1 MGHLFELHDV
11 HVADGDQQI
20 LRGVDLQVNERG
32 ITVVQGPSGSGKST
46 LLRLLNRLEVA
57 SSGSITFRGDDLMD
71 LDPIELRRRV
81 GMVFQRPTPFPGTV
95 SDNLLAAD
103 PLLDDVGIAA
113 LMDRVGLPVD
123 LVERDAMVLSGGEA
137 QRMCMART
145 LATGCEVLLADECTS
160 SLDAAA
166 TSAIEATARALAAD
180 GDTVVWVTH
189 DEGQADRLADHRVRV
204 EEGRVV
210 D

>member
-1 MGHLFELHDV
+1 VGHLFELHDV

>member
-11 HVADGDQQI
+11 HVADGEQQI
-20 LRGVDLQVNERG
+20 LRGVDLSIDTDG

-57 SSGSITFRGDDLMD
+57 TSGSITFRGDDLMS

-95 SDNLLAAD
+95 RDNLLVAD
-103 PLLDDVGIAA
+103 PGLDDATIAA
-113 LMDRVGLPVD
+113 VMDRVGLPVD
-123 LVERDAMVLSGGEA
+123 LVDRDAMVLSGGEA

-145 LATGCEVLLADECTS
+145 LATGCEVVLADECTS
-160 SLDAAA
+160 SLDADA
-166 TSAIEATARALAAD
+166 TAAIEDTARALAAD

-189 DEGQADRLADHRVRV
+189 DDRQAGRLADHRVRI

>member
-1 MGHLFELHDV
+1 M
-11 HVADGDQQI
+11 
-20 LRGVDLQVNERG
+20 
-32 ITVVQGPSGSGKST
+32 VQGPSGSGKST

-57 SSGSITFRGDDLMD
+57 TSGSITFRGDDLMS

-95 SDNLLAAD
+95 RDNLLAAD
-103 PLLDDVGIAA
+103 PALDDEGIAA
-113 LMDRVGLPVD
+113 LVGRVGLPVD
-123 LVERDAMVLSGGEA
+123 LVDRDAMVLSGGEA

-145 LATGCEVLLADECTS
+145 LATGCEVRAGRRVHVV
-160 SLDAAA
+160 
-166 TSAIEATARALAAD
+166 ARRRRD
-180 GDTVVWVTH
+180 RRHRGHGQGTRRRRRHRGVGDPRRPS
-189 DEGQADRLADHRVRV
+189 GRPLGGPSVRI

>member
-20 LRGVDLQVNERG
+20 LRGVELSIDAEG

-57 SSGSITFRGDDLMD
+57 TSGSITFRGDDLMD

-95 SDNLLAAD
+95 RDNLLAAD
-103 PLLDDVGIAA
+103 PALDDAAIAVLVG
-113 LMDRVGLPVD
+113 RVGLPVD
-123 LVERDAMVLSGGEA
+123 LVDRDAMVLSGGEA

-145 LATGCEVLLADECTS
+145 LATGCEVVLADECTS

-166 TSAIEATARALAAD
+166 TAAIEDTARALAD
-180 GDTVVWVTH
+180 EGDTVVWVTH
-189 DEGQADRLADHRVRV
+189 DDRQARRLADHRVRI
-204 EEGRVV
+204 EDGRVV

>member
-11 HVADGDQQI
+11 HVADGDQRI
-20 LRGVDLQVNERG
+20 LRGVDLSINVDG
-32 ITVVQGPSGSGKST
+32 ITVMQGPSGSGKST

-57 SSGSITFRGDDLMD
+57 TSGSITFRGDDLMD

-103 PLLDDVGIAA
+103 PSLDDEGITA

-123 LVERDAMVLSGGEA
+123 LVERDATVLSGGEA

-180 GDTVVWVTH
+180 GATVVWVTH
-189 DEGQADRLADHRVRV
+189 DEGQADRLADHRVRI